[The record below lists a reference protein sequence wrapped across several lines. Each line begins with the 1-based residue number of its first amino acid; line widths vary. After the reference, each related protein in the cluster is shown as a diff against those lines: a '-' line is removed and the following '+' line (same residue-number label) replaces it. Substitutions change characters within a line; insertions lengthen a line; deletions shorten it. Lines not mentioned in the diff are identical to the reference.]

1 MNLTVTILAST
12 VTAAVVTAVFGLLG
26 QKLERDARSRETI
39 FTQSVELAKAIRETP
54 NLTYL
59 ILTKRPHRILE
70 CLPRI
75 GAVVIPMFGW
85 APALGATL
93 LCGAWT
99 RCEKFQLACTSSARN
114 LCWKTSAGNCNLD
127 GIHWLITGGES
138 GSGPHSEFVYSEKN
152 WRLYFDPNKSG
163 NGRRTM
169 KIEWAR
175 KLLDMSRAAK
185 IPFYFKQVT
194 SSQQHANMSALG
206 QVYREYPA
214 PPTGRIWLPDDDET
228 KAKLKLAS
236 PISWTHWPWNP
247 WKGCIKVGPECMF
260 CYIDRPSCGG
270 GMFNII
276 EETHSL
282 NNPYKW
288 AKQITGMSLG
298 ASK

>member
-1 MNLTVTILAST
+1 MRYQAQARVFTCSISDFFIKQADPWRASAWK
-12 VTAAVVTAVFGLLG
+12 V
-26 QKLERDARSRETI
+26 
-39 FTQSVELAKAIRETP
+39 IRETP

-70 CLPRI
+70 CLPPDWGR
-75 GAVVIPMFGW
+75 GYPNVWLGTSVGCNLTMWRVDALRKV
-85 APALGATL
+85 PACVRFISAEPL
-93 LCGAWT
+93 LEDISG
-99 RCEKFQLACTSSARN
+99 KL
-114 LCWKTSAGNCNLD
+114 NLD

-169 KIEWAR
+169 KLEWAR